1 MGIEIFSDMINA
13 LKEIVKLADIPEKER
28 EYYRRVEGDTFTVLY
43 SAISLVQ
50 NRLGRLL
57 QIDDQDVFI
66 RELRG
71 LDNLDEWINIER
83 DVRLCDKMDA
93 AGREMQGLSRKIKGR
108 IAIQSWRDFT
118 LFTARVI
125 GHEETLAN
133 FINDSLSHLARMS
146 DAAARSSTG
155 YERARDAVRETRD
168 AVDKE
173 RRILMLIER
182 EFRRNLYHRNGR

>member
-1 MGIEIFSDMINA
+1 MVIEIFSDIINA
-13 LKEIVKLADIPEKER
+13 VKEIVKLADIPEKER
-28 EYYRRVEGDTFTVLY
+28 EYYRWVVGDTYTVLY

-83 DVRLCDKMDA
+83 DVRLCDRMDA
-93 AGREMQGLSRKIKGR
+93 AGREMQGLSRKIRGR
-108 IAIQSWRDFT
+108 IAVQSWRDFN
-118 LFTARVI
+118 LLVARVI
-125 GHEETLAN
+125 GREKTLAD
-133 FINDSLSHLARMS
+133 FIKDSLSHLARMS
-146 DAAARSSTG
+146 DDAARSSTG
-155 YERARDAVRETRD
+155 YERAREAVRETRD

-173 RRILMLIER
+173 REILILSEI
-182 EFRRNLYHRNGR
+182 EFRRNL

>member
-1 MGIEIFSDMINA
+1 MGIEIFSDLIKA
-13 LKEIVKLADIPEKER
+13 VKEIVKLADIPERER

-83 DVRLCDKMDA
+83 KVRLCDRMDA

-108 IAIQSWRDFT
+108 IAIQNWRDFD
-118 LFTARVI
+118 LFAARVI
-125 GHEETLAN
+125 GREETLAD

-146 DAAARSSTG
+146 DDAARSSTG
-155 YERARDAVRETRD
+155 YGRAREAVRETRD

-173 RRILMLIER
+173 RKSLISIEI
-182 EFRRNLYHRNGR
+182 EFRGNL